1 MDIDSILESSSEE
14 ELTAFLSCYVPIA
27 FSDTKLNSISR
38 LNYKKINNLI
48 TSGPK
53 DYIEPVCISACQNL
67 WNKNIY
73 ALGSIEINN
82 DMYLILDKLS
92 TENIKIFKEK
102 YKKNSK
108 NYCLNLG
115 SEKFRAIK
123 VANYKNIKNV
133 DKQFMKL
140 VKDFKLQ
147 DIQRG
152 YLTEKTFLMNV
163 CDCEKVEGLKEYK
176 KQDLQVV
183 FDVKKM
189 DKSFKAYLQDTEYK
203 DFYVPEEH
211 RIYLNEFFYNAHKNY
226 LENFSSKS

>member
-1 MDIDSILESSSEE
+1 MDIDSILESSSKE

-27 FSDTKLNSISR
+27 FSDTKLNSISK

-48 TSGPK
+48 TAGPK
-53 DYIEPVCISACQNL
+53 DYIEPVCINACQNL
-67 WNKNIY
+67 WDKNIY

-92 TENIKIFKEK
+92 AENIKIFKEK
-102 YKKNSK
+102 YKKNSES
-108 NYCLNLG
+108 YCLNLG
-115 SEKFRAIK
+115 TEKFRAIK
-123 VANYKNIKNV
+123 VANYKNIKNA
-133 DKQFMKL
+133 DKQFVKL

-189 DKSFKAYLQDTEYK
+189 NKSFKAYLQDTEYK
-203 DFYVPEEH
+203 DFYVPKEH

-226 LENFSSKS
+226 LDSLSSNY